1 MKIYVI
7 CANDYGCFEILGIF
21 DDKQKAE
28 KITKNYKSYIDKNAN
43 IYVEEYILNDLT
55 QEATETILNKFENMK
70 NEIFGDSEK
79 EHEDD

>member
-1 MKIYVI
+1 MKIYAI
-7 CANDYGCFEILGIF
+7 SENNYGYFEILGIF

-28 KITKNYKSYIDKNAN
+28 KITKNYKSCIDKNAN
-43 IYVEEYILNDLT
+43 IYIEEYILNDLT
-55 QEATETILNKFENMK
+55 QEATKTILNKFEDMK

>member
-1 MKIYVI
+1 MKLYVI
-7 CANDYGCFEILGIF
+7 SKNDYGYSEILGIF

-28 KITKNYKSYIDKNAN
+28 KIIKNYKSYIDKNAN
-43 IYVEEYILNDLT
+43 IYVEEYILNNLT
-55 QEATETILNKFENMK
+55 TEATETILKKFENMK

>member
-7 CANDYGCFEILGIF
+7 CAIDYDCFEILGIF

>member
-7 CANDYGCFEILGIF
+7 SASESDYDDWEILGIF

-43 IYVEEYILNDLT
+43 IYVEEYTLNNLT
-55 QEATETILNKFENMK
+55 QETTERILNSLDELK
-70 NEIFGDSEK
+70 NELLGDK
-79 EHEDD
+79 

>member
-7 CANDYGCFEILGIF
+7 CTSDYEYFEILGIF

-43 IYVEEYILNDLT
+43 IYVEEYILNNLT
-55 QEATETILNKFENMK
+55 QEVTETILNKFEDIK
-70 NEIFGDSEK
+70 NGLLGDK
-79 EHEDD
+79 